1 MIKYE
6 IDENGFLTGNWAEIG
21 GFENFVELEEPLAE
35 IDLNK
40 KWDGTKFVISSNPK
54 VAEKEKQKR
63 IEEIQARLTELDQDI
78 VQDLVGEAVPNI
90 EKRKSEFV
98 TLHNELRVLL
108 GKEEREL
115 KNTTDNLTQ
124 KSEQTDDVGL
134 DGTNT
139 HGNTHEQIK
148 QSN

>member
-6 IDENGFLTGNWAEIG
+6 IDKNGFLTGNWAEIG

-63 IEEIQARLTELDQDI
+63 IEEIQARLIELDQDI
-78 VQDLVGEAVPNI
+78 VQDLVGEVVPNI
-90 EKRKSEFV
+90 EERKAEFV
-98 TLHNELRVLL
+98 TLHNELRTLL
-108 GKEEREL
+108 GKEQREL

-124 KSEQTDDVGL
+124 KSEQTDEVEL

-139 HGNTHEQIK
+139 HKNTHE
-148 QSN
+148 

>member
-63 IEEIQARLTELDQDI
+63 IKEIQARLTELDQDI
-78 VQDLVGEAVPNI
+78 VQDIAGEIVPNI
-90 EKRKSEFV
+90 EERKAEFI
-98 TLHNELRVLL
+98 TLHNELRTLL
-108 GKEEREL
+108 GKEPR
-115 KNTTDNLTQ
+115 LT
-124 KSEQTDDVGL
+124 KSSL
-134 DGTNT
+134 
-139 HGNTHEQIK
+139 
-148 QSN
+148 

>member
-1 MIKYE
+1 M
-6 IDENGFLTGNWAEIG
+6 
-21 GFENFVELEEPLAE
+21 
-35 IDLNK
+35 LNYWYDK
-40 KWDGTKFVISSNPK
+40 GQLLSYKMFFNEV
-54 VAEKEKQKR
+54 
-63 IEEIQARLTELDQDI
+63 
-78 VQDLVGEAVPNI
+78 VPNI
-90 EKRKSEFV
+90 EERKAEFV

-108 GKEEREL
+108 GKEQRKL

-124 KSEQTDDVGL
+124 KSEQMDEAGL